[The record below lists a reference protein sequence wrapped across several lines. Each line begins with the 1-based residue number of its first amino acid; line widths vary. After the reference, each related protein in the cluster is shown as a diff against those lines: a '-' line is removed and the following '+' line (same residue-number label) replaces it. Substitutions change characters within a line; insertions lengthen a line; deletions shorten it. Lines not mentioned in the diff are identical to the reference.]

1 MTTINAVYFVN
12 LVDYQLRRDLDP
24 AYVWTDANL
33 DECVAE
39 SKANPRRRTATFGQ
53 TWRENLNRAR
63 EIGGAFATA
72 AAATKNFYFD
82 MTWAVDSRNHAAH
95 NGGDA
100 TTEISDDTA
109 ALLKRFATRVIK
121 DDSSLL
127 PLFCRIND
135 SVRKSMESMGIF
147 WSLDGSVAQYIVG
160 SLAHD
165 GETQTWTSPT
175 GERKTIVAE
184 YPLGLTKREARAF
197 WKFNNIRNR
206 YAHTGRISARDR
218 AWVAQYATRVGVEL

>member
-1 MTTINAVYFVN
+1 MTINAVYFVN
-12 LVDYQLRRDLDP
+12 LVDYLIRRDLDP
-24 AYVWTDANL
+24 AYSWRDADL

-39 SKANPRRRTATFGQ
+39 SKANPYRRTTTFGQ
-53 TWRENLNRAR
+53 VWRDNLDRAR

-72 AAATKNFYFD
+72 AAATKNFYTD
-82 MTWAVDSRNHAAH
+82 LAWAVTDRNHAAH

-100 TTEISDDTA
+100 TTEVSVETA
-109 ALLKRFATRVIK
+109 ALLKRFATRAIK

-127 PLFCRIND
+127 PLFCEIND
-135 SVRKSMESMGIF
+135 AVRKSIESKGIY
-147 WSLDGSVAQYIVG
+147 WSVTASVAQHIVG

-165 GETQTWTSPT
+165 GETQTWTSPN
-175 GERKTIVAE
+175 GERMTIVAE

-206 YAHTGRISARDR
+206 YAHTGRITARDR